1 METLC
6 LVTSASTSFLST
18 RSSLVVRAVLRS
30 IITLSC
36 VDKVSKCVVVG
47 SPPSSNTSNG
57 LSRALGKGRLK
68 YMNGSNDTETQ
79 MTVF

>member
-36 VDKVSKCVVVG
+36 VDKVSNA
-47 SPPSSNTSNG
+47 SNS

>member
-1 METLC
+1 
-6 LVTSASTSFLST
+6 
-18 RSSLVVRAVLRS
+18 
-30 IITLSC
+30 
-36 VDKVSKCVVVG
+36 VDKVS
-47 SPPSSNTSNG
+47 NTSNS